1 MNQYPGW
8 KYALVILVAVFGIIV
23 ALPNLY
29 GEDPA
34 VQVST
39 DSGEISAALQE
50 QVTTLLD
57 DADVETKSVELER
70 GLLMARFK
78 TTEAQLLAVDVL
90 NAGLEEDVMVALNM
104 APRMPDWMAS
114 IGLQPMNLG
123 LDLRGGVHFLL
134 EVDMDAAIGQQLER
148 YETDARILLREN
160 RLRYNSVSLDGRNV
174 SIELRDAADMA
185 KAASVF
191 REQFPELQVNALD
204 IEETEAPTVRMTVPE
219 ERVKEV
225 RDNAIQ
231 QNMTTIRN
239 RVDELG
245 VSEPLVQRQGQ
256 DRIVVQLPGVQDT
269 ARAKVIISATATVEF
284 RMCHEGTGMSCAPS
298 AGRVPPDAK
307 LYQHRRTGDDVLLS
321 REIIVTGDQLTG
333 ATSGFDENGAPAVNV
348 NLNAQGGNRMLKTT
362 QENLGKPMSVVFIEN
377 KPFTVMVDGEAET
390 RFRTEEE
397 VISVATIRGV
407 FSNRFQITGLEPAEA
422 RNLALL
428 LRSGSLAAP
437 INIAEERTIGPSLGK
452 DNIEKGTNAVM
463 IGFLLV
469 IIFMALYY
477 RGFGLVADTALF
489 FNLVLMV
496 AVLSLLQATLTL
508 PGIAGIVLTVGM
520 AVDANVIIFE
530 RIREEV
536 RAGIAPQAAIQG
548 GYEKAFSTIADANIT
563 TLIAALVLFIFGT
576 GPIKGFAVT
585 LSIGIVTSMFT
596 AIVGTRAIINAAVGN
611 RRISNLSI

>member
-39 DSGEISAALQE
+39 ESGEISPALQE
-50 QVTTLLD
+50 QVTTLLN
-57 DADVETKSVELER
+57 DAEVETKSVELER
-70 GLLMARFK
+70 GLLMARFD

-90 NAGLEEDVMVALNM
+90 NAGLEEDVTVALNM

-134 EVDMDAAIGQQLER
+134 EVDMDSAIGQQLER

-160 RLRYNSVSLDGRNV
+160 RLRYNSVSLDDRNV
-174 SIELRDAADMA
+174 SIELRDAADMSQ
-185 KAASVF
+185 AASVF
-191 REQFPELQVNALD
+191 REQFPELQVTALD
-204 IEETEAPTVRMTVPE
+204 IEETDVPTVRMTVPD
-219 ERVKEV
+219 ERVEEV

-298 AGRVPPDAK
+298 AGRMPPDAK
-307 LYQHRRTGDDVLLS
+307 LYTHRNTGDDVLLS
-321 REIIVTGDQLTG
+321 REIIVTGDQLAG

-348 NLNAQGGNRMLKTT
+348 SLNAQGGNRMLKTT
-362 QENLGKPMSVVFIEN
+362 QENLGKPMAVVFIEN

-437 INIAEERTIGPSLGK
+437 INIAEERTIGPSLGQ

-463 IGFLLV
+463 IGFLFV

-530 RIREEV
+530 RIREEL
-536 RAGIAPQAAIQG
+536 RAGVAPQAAIQG
-548 GYEKAFSTIADANIT
+548 GYDKAFSTIADANVT